1 MMTRTRETR
10 GLILAA
16 LVAAAGACVPVTVNI
31 SFTQEKL
38 DTAAKQIEDV
48 TAQTAAVPAAPAAT
62 PPAATAAAAAAP
74 TATPP
79 AATAPAA
86 TPPAATAAAAAAPTA
101 TPPTAT
107 APTKATAPAA
117 AAGRTVDV
125 TPRIDTRSPEVV
137 KATESRRQ
145 RRPGLREL
153 RSRGCVG
160 ESNRGLLEA
169 RPGDA
174 CGPEVADLVR
184 AENADRHVI
193 YSAFMKDNNIPAS
206 DTARVESAFAKAR
219 QDRVRS
225 NEWIQLEDGRWVKKE

>member
-48 TAQTAAVPAAPAAT
+48 TAQTAAVPA
-62 PPAATAAAAAAP
+62 
-74 TATPP
+74 
-79 AATAPAA
+79 APAA

>member
-48 TAQTAAVPAAPAAT
+48 TAQTAAVPAAPAA
-62 PPAATAAAAAAP
+62 P
-74 TATPP
+74 
-79 AATAPAA
+79 
-86 TPPAATAAAAAAPTA
+86 PPAATAAAAAAPTA
-101 TPPTAT
+101 TPPTATAPAAT